1 MISVTERAK
10 RELRKLL
17 SENVDIPEA
26 RLRLLDRGGGILGIG
41 VDIEMPG
48 DYIVE
53 CEDKKVLVIEPELA
67 ANLNK
72 ITLDVDDTPEGAE
85 LVIDY
90 RLEAEQRWDY

>member
-17 SENVDIPEA
+17 SDNVDWPEA
-26 RLRLLDRGGGILGIG
+26 RLRLLDRGEGVLGIG

-53 CEDKKVLVIEPELA
+53 CEDKRVLVIEPGLA

-72 ITLDVDDTPEGAE
+72 IILDVDETPEGTE

-90 RLEAEQRWDY
+90 AS

>member
-17 SENVDIPEA
+17 VENVDWPEA
-26 RLRLLDRGGGILGIG
+26 RLRLLDRGEGVFGIG

-53 CEDKKVLVIEPELA
+53 CDDKRVLVIEPGLA
-67 ANLNK
+67 TNFNN
-72 ITLDVDDTPEGAE
+72 ITLDVDETPEGTE

-90 RLEAEQRWDY
+90 A

>member
-10 RELRKLL
+10 HELRKLL
-17 SENVDIPEA
+17 SENVDWPEA
-26 RLRLLDRGGGILGIG
+26 RLRLMDRGEGVLGIG
-41 VDIEMPG
+41 IDIEMPG

-53 CEDKKVLVIEPELA
+53 CEDKRVLVVEPGLA

-72 ITLDVDDTPEGAE
+72 ITLDVDETLEGTE

-90 RLEAEQRWDY
+90 AS

>member
-10 RELRKLL
+10 RELRRLL
-17 SENVDIPEA
+17 SENVDWPEA
-26 RLRLLDRGGGILGIG
+26 RLRLLDRGEGILGIG
-41 VDIEMPG
+41 IDIEMPG

-53 CEDKKVLVIEPELA
+53 CEDKRVLVIEPELA

-72 ITLDVDDTPEGAE
+72 ITLDVDETPDGTE

-90 RLEAEQRWDY
+90 AS